1 MAIVVGALY
10 YNHRRQPEVTAGP
23 EALSNWAADISRET
37 SRMPMRV
44 TRLSDDDEIR
54 IGNDMAAQS
63 LVNRHQQYT
72 YSAADLA
79 FEQYV
84 NDVGTKLAA
93 RAKRKLPYKF
103 YFIPEEHFFNA
114 YALPGGHIVIGKG
127 LVRAMDSED
136 QLAAVLGH
144 EIEHVDRFHCADR
157 VQIEARSRRLP
168 LGGLVTLPIRI
179 FQAGYSK
186 EQEMEADREGTFLMV
201 RSGYAAEGAVR
212 LFEILERLEPKAS
225 RRASNPVQES
235 ARVAIGGIA
244 DYFRSHPLPHERK
257 RQVENLIVHERWP
270 LRAEKPLRLA
280 V

>member
-1 MAIVVGALY
+1 MKRLVTLAALMAIVVGALY

-23 EALSNWAADISRET
+23 EALSKWAADVSRET
-37 SRMPMRV
+37 SRVPMRI

-54 IGNDMAAQS
+54 IGDDMAAPS
-63 LVNRHQQYT
+63 LANRHQQYT

-93 RAKRKLPYKF
+93 RAKRKLPYKY

-225 RRASNPVQES
+225 RRASNPVQVS
-235 ARVAIGGIA
+235 ARVAG
-244 DYFRSHPLPHERK
+244 
-257 RQVENLIVHERWP
+257 
-270 LRAEKPLRLA
+270 
-280 V
+280 